1 MSQSSSHTPRGRRSA
16 AEATVT
22 PLPWKAKLG
31 YSTFSLSYV
40 MQTMIV
46 TWQMFY
52 FTTFLNVPM
61 AVTAVLIATGKI
73 VASVIGPVWGYIS
86 DRMYRNALG
95 RRFGRRRAILLFAI
109 PANFVFYL
117 LLWVPNLPIPVYFFA
132 NLLYWAF
139 FAGITT
145 VQYGLPSEMTEN
157 PTQRAQLVGVN
168 QIAGAIGGTFLSV
181 LNVYLFTIWGKDN
194 WESYFN
200 MALLYGIIGT
210 AVLLLGFLSIQERP
224 FDESTNV
231 SDADVSGDGDAGAN
245 AGSTDNVGANGRLG
259 FGRRLVSVVWNF
271 LSVLKVKEFRNYLGL
286 YLSEECFRTVRG
298 TLNTYFVIFVLLLD
312 PQTVSLATGV
322 NLLFGIAC
330 VGFFMWVTARIGG
343 PRAYR
348 LGGFEVIGVFLAM
361 FVLAMNAGSLPTGTR
376 AVLYIGFGL
385 FMNFGITGVVNATQY
400 TYTFIPDVDEII
412 TSKRREGQYAAINST
427 IDDIFSSAE
436 TIVIGLVL
444 EATGFVE
451 GAQSQPPQTV
461 FALACLFSFAP
472 IAICIIGIVFTYR
485 LKLNRENHELL
496 LAEIARLR
504 EGGSMADVTDET
516 RALVESLTGM
526 PYERCWGHNNVI
538 NVARRG

>member
-1 MSQSSSHTPRGRRSA
+1 MMSRPNGNRIKRANVASETVDA
-16 AEATVT
+16 A
-22 PLPWKAKLG
+22 LPWKAKLG
-31 YSTFSLSYV
+31 YATFSLSYV

-52 FTTFLNVPM
+52 FTTFLGVSM
-61 AVTAVLIATGKI
+61 AVTAVLIAIGKI

-95 RRFGRRRAILLFAI
+95 RRFGRRRSILIFAI

-117 LLWVPNLPIPVYFFA
+117 LLWIPNLPLVVYFAA

-200 MALLYGIIGT
+200 MALLYGLLGT
-210 AVLLLGFLSIQERP
+210 AVLMLGFLSIQERP
-224 FDESTNV
+224 FSESTNV
-231 SDADVSGDGDAGAN
+231 SAADAGADATSGE
-245 AGSTDNVGANGRLG
+245 AGGVHIG

-286 YLSEECFRTVRG
+286 YLSEEMFRTVRG

-330 VGFFMWVTARIGG
+330 VGFFMWITAKIGG

-348 LGGFEVIGVFLAM
+348 LGGVEVIFVFLAM
-361 FVLAMNAGSLPTGTR
+361 FVLAMTASHIPTGTR
-376 AVLYIGFGL
+376 AVLYIGLGL

-461 FALACLFSFAP
+461 FALACLFSFVP
-472 IAICIIGIVFTYR
+472 IAICIVGIAFTFR
-485 LKLNRENHELL
+485 LRLNRENHELL
-496 LAEIARLR
+496 LAEIDRLR
-504 EGGSMADVTDET
+504 SGGAMEDVTPET
-516 RALVESLTGM
+516 RTLVESLTGM
-526 PYERCWGHNNVI
+526 PYEHCWGHNNVI
-538 NVARRG
+538 DVSHKG

>member
-1 MSQSSSHTPRGRRSA
+1 
-16 AEATVT
+16 
-22 PLPWKAKLG
+22 
-31 YSTFSLSYV
+31 
-40 MQTMIV
+40 
-46 TWQMFY
+46 
-52 FTTFLNVPM
+52 
-61 AVTAVLIATGKI
+61 
-73 VASVIGPVWGYIS
+73 
-86 DRMYRNALG
+86 
-95 RRFGRRRAILLFAI
+95 
-109 PANFVFYL
+109 
-117 LLWVPNLPIPVYFFA
+117 PIPVYFFA

-231 SDADVSGDGDAGAN
+231 SDADVDANVIGDDNAGVAAN
-245 AGSTDNVGANGRLG
+245 AGSRLG

-330 VGFFMWVTARIGG
+330 VGFFMWLTARIGG

-348 LGGFEVIGVFLAM
+348 LGGFEVIFVFLAM
-361 FVLAMNAGSLPTGTR
+361 FALAMNAGNLPTGTR
-376 AVLYIGFGL
+376 AVLYIGLGL

-451 GAQSQPPQTV
+451 GATSQPPQTV
-461 FALACLFSFAP
+461 TALACLFAFAP
-472 IAICIIGIVFTYR
+472 IAICLIGIVFTYR
-485 LKLNRENHELL
+485 LKLNRGNHELL
-496 LAEIARLR
+496 LSEIARLR
-504 EGGSMADVTDET
+504 AGGSMDDATDET

-526 PYERCWGHNNVI
+526 PYEQCWGHNNVI

>member
-1 MSQSSSHTPRGRRSA
+1 MSASSSSGSA
-16 AEATVT
+16 R
-22 PLPWKAKLG
+22 PLVSTLSWRAKLG

-52 FTTFLNVPM
+52 FTTFLGVSM
-61 AVTAVLIATGKI
+61 SVTAVLIATGKI

-86 DRMYRNALG
+86 DRMYRTALG
-95 RRFGRRRAILLFAI
+95 RRFGRRRAILIFAI

-117 LLWVPNLPIPVYFFA
+117 LLWIPDLPIAVYFFA

-145 VQYGLPSEMTEN
+145 VQYGLPSEMTEDSA
-157 PTQRAQLVGVN
+157 QRAQLVGIN

-181 LNVYLFTIWGKDN
+181 LNVYLFTLWGKDN

-231 SDADVSGDGDAGAN
+231 SDADAAGGDGERIGA
-245 AGSTDNVGANGRLG
+245 
-259 FGRRLVSVVWNF
+259 GRRLVSVVWNF

-286 YLSEECFRTVRG
+286 YLSEEMFRTVRG

-312 PQTVSLATGV
+312 PQTVSLATGI

-330 VGFFMWVTARIGG
+330 VGFFMWLTARIGG

-348 LGGFEVIGVFLAM
+348 LGGIEVICVFLAM
-361 FVLAMNAGSLPTGTR
+361 FALAMNAGSLPTGTR
-376 AVLYIGFGL
+376 AVLYIGLGL

-427 IDDIFSSAE
+427 IDDIFSSVE
-436 TIVIGLVL
+436 TIVIGIVL
-444 EATGFVE
+444 EATGFME
-451 GAQSQPPQTV
+451 GAQTQPPQTV
-461 FALACLFSFAP
+461 FALACLFSFVP
-472 IAICIIGIVFTYR
+472 IVICLAGIAFTYR
-485 LKLNRENHELL
+485 LKLNKRNHGQL

-504 EGGSMADVTDET
+504 EGGAMEDVTDET
-516 RALVESLTGM
+516 RALVENLTGM

-538 NVARRG
+538 NVTNKG

>member
-1 MSQSSSHTPRGRRSA
+1 MSNGRTNGTTGTA
-16 AEATVT
+16 VT
-22 PLPWKAKLG
+22 SPLSWKAKLG
-31 YSTFSLSYV
+31 YATFSLSYV

-52 FTTFLNVPM
+52 FTTFLGVSM

-95 RRFGRRRAILLFAI
+95 RRFGRRRSILIFAI

-117 LLWVPNLPIPVYFFA
+117 LLWIPNLPIPVYFFA

-181 LNVYLFTIWGKDN
+181 LNVYLFTLWGKDN

-210 AVLLLGFLSIQERP
+210 AVLMLGFLSIQERP

-231 SDADVSGDGDAGAN
+231 SDADADAGPD
-245 AGSTDNVGANGRLG
+245 GSGRVGA
-259 FGRRLVSVVWNF
+259 GRRLVSVVWNF
-271 LSVLKVKEFRNYLGL
+271 LSVLKVREFRNYLGL
-286 YLSEECFRTVRG
+286 YLSEEMFRTVRG

-348 LGGFEVIGVFLAM
+348 LGGVEVICVFLAM
-361 FVLAMNAGSLPTGTR
+361 FALAMNAGNLPAGTR
-376 AVLYIGFGL
+376 AVLYIGLGL

-461 FALACLFSFAP
+461 MALACLFSFVP
-472 IAICIIGIVFTYR
+472 IVICVVGIVFTYR
-485 LKLNRENHELL
+485 LRLNRENHERL

-504 EGGSMADVTDET
+504 SGGSMDDATPET

-526 PYERCWGHNNVI
+526 PYEQCWGHNNVI
-538 NVARRG
+538 NVMHKG

>member
-1 MSQSSSHTPRGRRSA
+1 MSRSLPQGSDK
-16 AEATVT
+16 TLVR
-22 PLPWKAKLG
+22 PLSWKAKLG

-52 FTTFLNVPM
+52 FTTFLGVPM
-61 AVTAVLIATGKI
+61 SVTAVIIAVGKI

-95 RRFGRRRAILLFAI
+95 RRFGRRRSILLFAI

-117 LLWVPNLPIPVYFFA
+117 LLWIPNLSIPVYFLA

-157 PTQRAQLVGVN
+157 PGQRAQLVGVN

-200 MALLYGIIGT
+200 MALLYGLIGT
-210 AVLLLGFLSIQERP
+210 AVLMLGFLSIQERP

-231 SDADVSGDGDAGAN
+231 SDADAGGGAGAAGAGSADAGA
-245 AGSTDNVGANGRLG
+245 AGGSAAGAGRIG

-312 PQTVSLATGV
+312 PQTVSLATGI
-322 NLLFGIAC
+322 NLTFGIAC
-330 VGFFMWVTARIGG
+330 VAFFIWLTARVGG

-348 LGGFEVIGVFLAM
+348 IGGVEVICVFLAM
-361 FVLAMNAGSLPTGTR
+361 FALAMTAGSLPAATR
-376 AVLYIGFGL
+376 AVLYIGLGL

-444 EATGFVE
+444 EATGFME
-451 GAQSQPPQTV
+451 GAQTQPPQTV
-461 FALACLFSFAP
+461 FALACLFSFVP
-472 IAICIIGIVFTYR
+472 IMICLVGIAFTYR
-485 LKLNRENHELL
+485 LRLNRENHELL

-504 EGGSMADVTDET
+504 AGGSMADVTPET
-516 RALVESLTGM
+516 RAMVESLTGM

-538 NVARRG
+538 NVARKG

>member
-1 MSQSSSHTPRGRRSA
+1 MSVRSRNTA
-16 AEATVT
+16 QVADGQA

-31 YSTFSLSYV
+31 YATFSLSYV

-52 FTTFLNVPM
+52 FTSFLKVPVF
-61 AVTAVLIATGKI
+61 VTTVLIAAGKI

-86 DRMYRNALG
+86 DRMYRTALG
-95 RRFGRRRAILLFAI
+95 KRFGRRRSILVFAI

-117 LLWVPNLPIPVYFFA
+117 LLWIPGLPLAVYFLS

-145 VQYGLPSEMTEN
+145 VQYGLPSEMTES
-157 PTQRAQLVGVN
+157 PTQRAQLVGIN
-168 QIAGAIGGTFLSV
+168 QIAGAVGGTFLSV

-210 AVLLLGFLSIQERP
+210 AVLMLGFLSIQERP

-231 SDADVSGDGDAGAN
+231 SDADAGGGSERIG
-245 AGSTDNVGANGRLG
+245 AGK
-259 FGRRLVSVVWNF
+259 RLVSVVWNF
-271 LSVLKVKEFRNYLGL
+271 LSVLRVKEFRNYLGL
-286 YLSEECFRTVRG
+286 YLAEEMFRTVRG

-322 NLLFGIAC
+322 NLTFGIAC
-330 VGFFMWVTARIGG
+330 VAFFIWLTARIGG

-348 LGGFEVIGVFLAM
+348 LGGVEVICVFLAM
-361 FVLAMNAGSLPTGTR
+361 FALAMCSGGLPAGTR
-376 AVLYIGFGL
+376 AVLYIGLGL

-427 IDDIFSSAE
+427 IDDIFSSLE
-436 TIVIGLVL
+436 TIVIGGVL
-444 EATGFVE
+444 AATGFVE
-451 GAQSQPPQTV
+451 GAQTQPPETV
-461 FALACLFSFAP
+461 TALTCLFCFVP
-472 IAICIIGIVFTYR
+472 ISICLVGIFFTYR
-485 LKLNRENHELL
+485 LKLNKQNHEQLL
-496 LAEIARLR
+496 GEIARLR
-504 EGGSMADVTDET
+504 EGGAMADAAPET
-516 RALVESLTGM
+516 RELVESLTGM
-526 PYERCWGHNNVI
+526 PYEQCWGHNNVI
-538 NVARRG
+538 NVTNKE

>member
-1 MSQSSSHTPRGRRSA
+1 MSRASNGRNRIHRATMASEAVDA
-16 AEATVT
+16 A
-22 PLPWKAKLG
+22 LSWKAKLG
-31 YSTFSLSYV
+31 YATFSLSYV

-52 FTTFLNVPM
+52 FTTFLNVSM

-86 DRMYRNALG
+86 DRMYHNALG
-95 RRFGRRRAILLFAI
+95 RRFGRRRSILIFAI

-117 LLWVPNLPIPVYFFA
+117 LLWIPNLPIAVYFFA

-157 PTQRAQLVGVN
+157 PSQRAQLVGVN

-200 MALLYGIIGT
+200 MALLYGILGT
-210 AVLLLGFLSIQERP
+210 AVLMLGFLSIQERP
-224 FDESTNV
+224 FSESTNV
-231 SDADVSGDGDAGAN
+231 SAADGASGDGSAAHI
-245 AGSTDNVGANGRLG
+245 SVGK
-259 FGRRLVSVVWNF
+259 RLVSVVWNF

-286 YLSEECFRTVRG
+286 YLSEEMFRTVRG

-330 VGFFMWVTARIGG
+330 VGFFIWITAKIGG

-348 LGGFEVIGVFLAM
+348 LGGIEVIFVFLAM
-361 FVLAMNAGSLPTGTR
+361 FALAMTASHIPTGTR
-376 AVLYIGFGL
+376 AVLYIGLGL

-461 FALACLFSFAP
+461 FALACLFSFVP
-472 IAICIIGIVFTYR
+472 IVICLVGIAFTYR

-496 LAEIARLR
+496 LDEIDRLR
-504 EGGSMADVTDET
+504 SGGSMAEVTPET
-516 RALVESLTGM
+516 RTLVESLTGM
-526 PYERCWGHNNVI
+526 PYEQCWGHNNVI
-538 NVARRG
+538 NVTHKG